1 MDAFD
6 AFLEKTKKPKVKIST
21 LIKMRK
27 KLQQKGDAATNS
39 LFWKSLEI
47 LETKIGDV
55 EKASKTIQGILKN
68 KKLAKSV
75 RKQYINILEFSK
87 LEPIQVAAIVA
98 LSNAKLLKL

>member
-6 AFLEKTKKPKVKIST
+6 AFLKKTKKPKVKIST

-27 KLQQKGDAATNS
+27 KLQQKGDAATDS

-47 LETKIGDV
+47 LETKNGD
-55 EKASKTIQGILKN
+55 EKKASETIQGILKN
-68 KKLAKSV
+68 NKLAKKV
-75 RKQYINILEFSK
+75 RQQYIDILEISDLK
-87 LEPIQVAAIVA
+87 PVQVAAIVA